1 MIRNWYNQIP
11 YPALR
16 TKREIT
22 KYINWRQFTKG
33 TRGKQNEQLFPKYR
47 IANSSSCTTTEL
59 SKLLTSCLTAVKNH
73 VIRYCEKVYERSGK
87 NLFWSIKNS
96 GEVLNKLKSR
106 GFRATSLSTYDFST
120 LYTTLPHNLIKEKLI
135 NLIEWTFKREGSPY
149 IACNE
154 RQAFFTS
161 EDTKRYKLWSCQN
174 VCEALIYFLD
184 NIYIRFGTKLYR
196 QIVGIPMGTN
206 CAPLVAD
213 LFLFCYERDFM
224 TSLSDVKQAEIIEAF
239 KSTSRYLDELLNIDN
254 PYFEGMVNLIYPP
267 ELQLNKANIAETEA
281 PFLDLHL
288 SISNG
293 FVSSKIYDKRDDF
306 DFDIVNFPFLD
317 GDVPRSTSY
326 GVYISQLIRFARVSS
341 HVVDFNARN
350 KSLTAKLLQQG
361 YRYHKLR
368 KTFSK
373 FYRRHYELVSKFN
386 VGLKTLLH
394 QGLSEPEFYG
404 DLVYKFKKIVGRV
417 DFSDQ
422 FRKIIVR
429 YKRIGYNINIMRQSA
444 CLVFNPIT
452 VNNFAS
458 LFNCTPVGR
467 ASDFCDVTATISQ
480 NVLILVSNATCQFH
494 YHWLDIFGLLE
505 EIDIKTS
512 VAFFKYFSIFHKMKP
527 GKVF

>member
-1 MIRNWYNQIP
+1 
-11 YPALR
+11 
-16 TKREIT
+16 
-22 KYINWRQFTKG
+22 
-33 TRGKQNEQLFPKYR
+33 
-47 IANSSSCTTTEL
+47 
-59 SKLLTSCLTAVKNH
+59 
-73 VIRYCEKVYERSGK
+73 
-87 NLFWSIKNS
+87 
-96 GEVLNKLKSR
+96 
-106 GFRATSLSTYDFST
+106 
-120 LYTTLPHNLIKEKLI
+120 
-135 NLIEWTFKREGSPY
+135 
-149 IACNE
+149 
-154 RQAFFTS
+154 
-161 EDTKRYKLWSCQN
+161 
-174 VCEALIYFLD
+174 
-184 NIYIRFGTKLYR
+184 
-196 QIVGIPMGTN
+196 
-206 CAPLVAD
+206 
-213 LFLFCYERDFM
+213 
-224 TSLSDVKQAEIIEAF
+224 
-239 KSTSRYLDELLNIDN
+239 
-254 PYFEGMVNLIYPP
+254 MVNRIYPP
-267 ELQLNKANIAETEA
+267 ELQLNKANTSDTEA

-293 FVSSKIYDKRDDF
+293 FVSSKIYDKRDDFDFDIVYFPFLDGDVPRSTSYRVYIEGMVNRIYPPELQLNKANTADTEAPFLDLHLSISNGFVSSKIYNKRDDF

-404 DLVYKFKKIVGRV
+404 DLVYKFKKIQGRV

-467 ASDFCDVTATISQ
+467 ASDSMMAPT
-480 NVLILVSNATCQFH
+480 
-494 YHWLDIFGLLE
+494 
-505 EIDIKTS
+505 
-512 VAFFKYFSIFHKMKP
+512 
-527 GKVF
+527 